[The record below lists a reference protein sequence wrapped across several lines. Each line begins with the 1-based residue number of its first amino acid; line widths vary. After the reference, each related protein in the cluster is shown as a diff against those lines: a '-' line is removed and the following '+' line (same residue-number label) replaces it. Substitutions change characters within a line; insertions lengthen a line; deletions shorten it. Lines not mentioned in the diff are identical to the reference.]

1 MMRGPIATVEEIAAA
16 IPDGALVALPRE
28 IDGAAMAAIGALVR
42 RGARDLRVLC
52 VPQGGLQV
60 DILIGAGCV
69 AALET
74 SAVSLGEHGPA
85 ACFQRA
91 VAAASLA
98 LRDST
103 CPAIHAGLRA
113 GEAGI
118 PFMAL
123 GGILGSDL
131 VRHRPDWRI
140 IDNPLAKSGDP
151 ILVVPALRPDVALF
165 HAPKADHEGNV
176 WIGAHRTLMT
186 MAHAAGTTFVT
197 VEEVVD
203 DNFLEDEALAAGTI
217 PALYIEGV
225 VSVPGGARPLGL
237 AGYYAR
243 DDAHLAI
250 YAAAARTQA
259 GFADYLAEHIV
270 AARAAE

>member
-1 MMRGPIATVEEIAAA
+1 MMRGSIATVEEIAAA

-28 IDGAAMAAIGALVR
+28 IDGAAAIGALVR

-85 ACFQRA
+85 PCFQRA

-131 VRHRPDWRI
+131 VRHRPDWRV
-140 IDNPLAKSGDP
+140 IDNPLAKTGDP

-165 HAPKADHEGNV
+165 HAPKADRDGNV
-176 WIGAHRTLMT
+176 WIGARRTLMT
-186 MAHAAGTTFVT
+186 MAHAAATSFVT
-197 VEEVVD
+197 VEEVDD

-237 AGYYAR
+237 AGCYAR